1 MRVTFGADDD
11 VIAIAS
17 TIQSTI
23 FSAIYKFD
31 LKKISYFLQTMDEI
45 GKPIEVNR
53 KFIKF
58 IEEDIEPEY
67 NRVFEM
73 LLQQLKDDLDHKYTD
88 HKYTDEKYI
97 KKGQLDNT

>member
-1 MRVTFGADDD
+1 
-11 VIAIAS
+11 
-17 TIQSTI
+17 
-23 FSAIYKFD
+23 
-31 LKKISYFLQTMDEI
+31 MDQI

-73 LLQQLKDDLDHKYTD
+73 LMRGLKDDLDKKYLKNNNHIIYKD
-88 HKYTDEKYI
+88 GSNWD
-97 KKGQLDNT
+97 